1 MGREKAAIT
10 VMNTSDTGERE
21 KDTLPDATPPLGQ
34 APETVI
40 EPASPLFTAHSDD
53 LNRLHQFCW
62 MVVREPLHAA
72 MTSQLAHCVL
82 ETICRWQPNNGVF
95 LTALAVAQY
104 RIGEYRAVLDSLAKS
119 EEFIPGTPVN
129 LAFQAMARFRL
140 GDKAGS
146 LALLGR
152 LVQVVH
158 LPPWHQDVEA
168 AAFLREAQ
176 NLITTRTLSET

>member
-1 MGREKAAIT
+1 
-10 VMNTSDTGERE
+10 MNTSDTGERD
-21 KDTLPDATPPLGQ
+21 KDTLPNAPPLPGEI
-34 APETVI
+34 AEAGI
-40 EPASPLFTAHSDD
+40 EPVALSFNPNSND

-72 MTSQLAHCVL
+72 MTFRLAHCVL
-82 ETICRWQPNNGVF
+82 ETICRWQPNNGIF
-95 LTALAVAQY
+95 LTTLAVSQY
-104 RIGEYRAVLDSLAKS
+104 RIGEHQAVLDNLARS
-119 EEFIPGTPVN
+119 EEFMPGTPVN

-176 NLITTRTLSET
+176 SLITTKALSEA

>member
-1 MGREKAAIT
+1 
-10 VMNTSDTGERE
+10 V
-21 KDTLPDATPPLGQ
+21 PPPPGQ
-34 APETVI
+34 APETLI
-40 EPASPLFTAHSDD
+40 EPTAPSFSPHSDD

-62 MVVREPLHAA
+62 IVVREPLHAT
-72 MTSQLAHCVL
+72 MTFRLAHCVL
-82 ETICRWQPNNGVF
+82 ETICCWQPNNGVF
-95 LTALAVAQY
+95 LTALAVAHY
-104 RIGEYRAVLDSLAKS
+104 RIGEYRATLDTLAKA

-152 LVQVVH
+152 LMQVVH

-176 NLITTRTLSET
+176 TLITTKALSET

>member
-1 MGREKAAIT
+1 MECANAIES
-10 VMNTSDTGERE
+10 VMNTSDTGERD
-21 KDTLPDATPPLGQ
+21 KDTLPDVPPPAGN
-34 APETVI
+34 APETVT
-40 EPASPLFTAHSDD
+40 EPVAPLFTPSSHD
-53 LNRLHQFCW
+53 LSRLHQFCW
-62 MVVREPLHAA
+62 LVVREPLHAA
-72 MTSQLAHCVL
+72 MTFRLAHCVL
-82 ETICRWQPNNGVF
+82 ETICRWQPSNGVF

-104 RIGEYRAVLDSLAKS
+104 RIGEYQDVLDSLAKS
-119 EEFIPGTPVN
+119 EEFLPGIPVN

-176 NLITTRTLSET
+176 SLITAKALSEG

>member
-1 MGREKAAIT
+1 
-10 VMNTSDTGERE
+10 MNTSDTGERD
-21 KDTLPDATPPLGQ
+21 KDTLPNAPPLPGEI
-34 APETVI
+34 PEAAI
-40 EPASPLFTAHSDD
+40 EPVAHSITPND

-72 MTSQLAHCVL
+72 MTFRLAHCVL
-82 ETICRWQPNNGVF
+82 ETICRWQPDNGVF

-104 RIGEYRAVLDSLAKS
+104 RIGEYQAVLDSLARS
-119 EEFIPGTPVN
+119 EEFMPGTPVS

-140 GDKAGS
+140 RDKAGS

-176 NLITTRTLSET
+176 NLITAKALSQT